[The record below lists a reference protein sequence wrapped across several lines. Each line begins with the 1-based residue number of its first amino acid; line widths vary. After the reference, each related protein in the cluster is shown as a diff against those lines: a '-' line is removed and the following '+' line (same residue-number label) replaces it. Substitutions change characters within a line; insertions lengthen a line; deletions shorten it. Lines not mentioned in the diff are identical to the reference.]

1 MLGMSNHRE
10 WVYTKKVTGR
20 FQRLHRWSG
29 VMLQGALIVA
39 PWISIGGQPMIHI
52 DVPGRRLTLLGGM
65 FTAVDGF
72 FLVLLG
78 LLAAFS
84 LFFFTS
90 LFGRV
95 WCGYLCPQTV
105 FLEEW
110 VRPVE
115 NLFEGDRSVRIRR
128 DAGPWTVEKA
138 LRKGGKLT
146 AFAVM
151 AALLGLNVMSY
162 FAGPWALLAGQA
174 GPVDYALAGIIA
186 TVAFADWAWFREQ
199 LCNYLCPYARFQG
212 ALTDDHSL
220 VVTYDTAI
228 AEPRGKGK
236 ETADA
241 GRCIDCN
248 KCVQVC
254 PQGIDIRDGYQLE
267 CVNCARCIDACEDV
281 MGKLGHPSL
290 VKYTTIAE
298 QTGQGTRWIRPR
310 TVAYVALLSTIL
322 TVFAAR
328 LVLREPF
335 EVSVTRAP
343 GTLFQADAD
352 GFVRNTFLLN
362 VKNND
367 TVAAHDFAVRVDG
380 LDAADVTVPPL
391 RLAPLE
397 ARTVPLIIRLPA
409 GTSERTTEFKVTVV
423 NGDESVERD
432 TTFKAPANGGGEG

>member
-10 WVYTKKVTGR
+10 WVYTKKVNGR
-20 FQRLHRWSG
+20 FQRLHRLSG
-29 VMLQGALIVA
+29 MALQGFLIVA
-39 PWISIGGQPMIHI
+39 PWISINGRPLIHI
-52 DVPGRRLTLLGGM
+52 DLPGRQLTLLGGM

-78 LLAAFS
+78 LMAAFS

-90 LFGRV
+90 LFGRL
-95 WCGYLCPQTV
+95 WCGYFCPQTV

-115 NLFEGDRSVRIRR
+115 TFFEGDRAVRIRR
-128 DAGPWTVEKA
+128 DAGPMTAETFA
-138 LRKGGKLT
+138 RKSAKLT

-151 AALLGLNVMSY
+151 ALALGLNVMAY
-162 FAGPWALLAGQA
+162 FAGPWELISGRG
-174 GPVDYALAGIIA
+174 GPVEYALAGAIA
-186 TVAFADWAWFREQ
+186 AVAFADWAWFREQ
-199 LCNYLCPYARFQG
+199 LCNYVCPYARFQG

-236 ETADA
+236 EAAEA

-298 QTGQGTRWIRPR
+298 QTGQGTKWIRPR
-310 TVAYVALLSTIL
+310 TVAYTALLTAVL
-322 TVFAAR
+322 TGLVAR

-335 EVSVTRAP
+335 EVSVNRSP
-343 GTLFQADAD
+343 GTLFQVDPD

-367 TVAAHDFAVRVDG
+367 PVAPHAFTVALEG
-380 LDAADVTVPPL
+380 LEHADVTMPDL
-391 RLAPLE
+391 QLAPLE

-409 GTSERTTEFKVTVV
+409 DAAPRTGHFTVHV
-423 NGDESVERD
+423 HNGLDDVERE